1 MKEIE
6 LIILTKKKTFIKT
19 NNTLTISEKLQLK
32 GVVEYG
38 NFVINSLKRQYKN
51 RSYQFAYIY
60 RETDEVRQRIL
71 RLILPKKNK
80 SIDFEATNLTIKDI
94 NLQIQKYLMLN
105 CGDYNK
111 YQKKLIDKFQKNF
124 AAYKLA

>member
-6 LIILTKKKTFIKT
+6 LIIFSKKKTFIKT
-19 NNTLTISEKLQLK
+19 NNSLTISEKLQLK
-32 GVVEYG
+32 GIAEYG
-38 NFVINSLKRQYKN
+38 DFVINSLKRQYKN
-51 RSYQFAYIY
+51 RSYQFAYVY
-60 RETDEVRQRIL
+60 KETSEVKQRIL
-71 RLILPKKNK
+71 RLILPRKNK

-105 CGDYNK
+105 CGEYNK
-111 YQKKLIDKFQKNF
+111 YQKELITKFQKNF

>member
-6 LIILTKKKTFIKT
+6 LIIFSKKKSFIKT

-32 GVVEYG
+32 GITEYG
-38 NFVINSLKRQYKN
+38 DFVINSLKRQYKN
-51 RSYQFAYIY
+51 RSYQFAYVY
-60 RETDEVRQRIL
+60 KETSEVKQRIL
-71 RLILPKKNK
+71 RLILPRKNK

-105 CGDYNK
+105 CGEYNK
-111 YQKKLIDKFQKNF
+111 YQKELITKFQKNF